1 MELDINTQIMN
12 FIKALLCGSLY
23 FILYDMFRILRTFF
37 KSNAVIVFIQDF
49 LYMSFVFISTFIF
62 VFAFN
67 EGALRIYILCGIL
80 VGWLVSFATYGRFSR
95 FVIKKC
101 RKQQ

>member
-1 MELDINTQIMN
+1 MELDVYTQIIN
-12 FIKALLCGSLY
+12 FIKALLCGSLF

-37 KSNAVIVFIQDF
+37 RCGALIVFIQDF
-49 LYMSFVFISTFIF
+49 LYLLFVFISTFIF
-62 VFAFN
+62 VFAIN
-67 EGALRIYILCGIL
+67 DGELRIYILCGIL
-80 VGWLVSFATYGRFSR
+80 CGWLLGFGTYGRVST